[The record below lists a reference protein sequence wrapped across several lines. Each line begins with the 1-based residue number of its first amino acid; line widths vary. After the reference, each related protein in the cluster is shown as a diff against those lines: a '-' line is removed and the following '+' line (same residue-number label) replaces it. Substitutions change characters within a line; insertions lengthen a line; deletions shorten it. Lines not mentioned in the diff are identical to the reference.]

1 MVAMHVNVAHSSTVY
16 GQRLRRD
23 PDRTQARLRRRARR
37 QCPPVRQYDPSAAK
51 LSSVSPPIAE
61 SSVCGTHS
69 KDGRDGMGLSDVR
82 SMVRPRAMSL
92 RSNLSI
98 VIQRGPVIVFRR
110 VPVQRRRATS

>member
-1 MVAMHVNVAHSSTVY
+1 MHVNVAIRPPSTVNICDVI
-16 GQRLRRD
+16 QTD
-23 PDRTQARLRRRARR
+23 PGEVKKATRR

-92 RSNLSI
+92 RSNLNNSF